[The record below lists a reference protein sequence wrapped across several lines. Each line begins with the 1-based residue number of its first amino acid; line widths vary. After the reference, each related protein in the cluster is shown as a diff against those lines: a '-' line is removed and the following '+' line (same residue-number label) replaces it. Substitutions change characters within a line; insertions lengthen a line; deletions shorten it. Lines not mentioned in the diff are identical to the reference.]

1 MGRIHDQS
9 GCADDRNK
17 PKKQIRFKTS
27 MLRSDLCDYSD
38 AYIFVEGEE
47 NVTELNN
54 NSKKNRP

>member
-1 MGRIHDQS
+1 
-9 GCADDRNK
+9 
-17 PKKQIRFKTS
+17 